1 MHCSTPPAARPG
13 CRSITAAASASVTR
27 STPASSSCAT
37 ARPRP
42 RAVSSAFCGTIRR
55 VASCGMRSPATRAR
69 SSVPARG
76 TSTCPSCL
84 SGKRRMS
91 APLKLWRNAQLVT
104 CDAALRVIARGAL
117 TTRAGRIEWVGDE
130 AALPAGAADEVHD
143 LAGAWV
149 TPGLIDCHTHL
160 VFAGTRANEY
170 AERLRGRSYEEIA
183 RAGGGILATVRA
195 VRAASEEQLFDE
207 SAPRLAALLA
217 EGVTTIEI
225 KSGYGLTLADEA
237 KMLRVARHLGR
248 AFPVTVRTT
257 LLAAHTLPPEYRGRA
272 DEYIEA
278 IAREWLPELCA
289 QGLVD
294 AVDTFCENIAFSV
307 AQAERLFAAAR
318 AHGLPVKMHAEQL
331 SNLGGTLMAA
341 RQGALS
347 CDHLEYAG
355 DAEAAALARA
365 GTVAVLLP
373 GAFYCLGG
381 GRQPPLAALRAH
393 QAALAIASDCNP
405 GSAPGASLLPAMS
418 MATRLFWLTA
428 EEALLG
434 VTRHAA
440 RALGLHGERGA
451 LAPGHAADFVVWNL
465 RSIEELGYWIGFN
478 PRRTVVRAAEVLRWP
493 NPTL

>member
-1 MHCSTPPAARPG
+1 
-13 CRSITAAASASVTR
+13 
-27 STPASSSCAT
+27 
-37 ARPRP
+37 
-42 RAVSSAFCGTIRR
+42 
-55 VASCGMRSPATRAR
+55 
-69 SSVPARG
+69 
-76 TSTCPSCL
+76 
-84 SGKRRMS
+84 
-91 APLKLWRNAQLVT
+91 
-104 CDAALRVIARGAL
+104 
-117 TTRAGRIEWVGDE
+117 
-130 AALPAGAADEVHD
+130 
-143 LAGAWV
+143 
-149 TPGLIDCHTHL
+149 
-160 VFAGTRANEY
+160 
-170 AERLRGRSYEEIA
+170 
-183 RAGGGILATVRA
+183 
-195 VRAASEEQLFDE
+195 
-207 SAPRLAALLA
+207 
-217 EGVTTIEI
+217 
-225 KSGYGLTLADEA
+225 
-237 KMLRVARHLGR
+237 MLRVARHLGR

-272 DEYIEA
+272 DAYIEA

-294 AVDTFCENIAFSV
+294 AVDVFCENIAFSV

-318 AHGLPVKMHAEQL
+318 ALGLPVKMHAEQL

-373 GAFYCLGG
+373 VAFYCLGAE
-381 GRQPPLAALRAH
+381 RKPPVAALRAQ

-405 GSAPGASLLPAMS
+405 GSAPGTSLLLAMS
-418 MATRLFWLTA
+418 MATRLFGLTA

-451 LAPGHAADFVVWNL
+451 LAAGQVADFVVWNL